1 MVKEK
6 RDIMSKALASIKKT
20 FEDCA
25 EMIDM
30 IVEKGLLK

>member
-1 MVKEK
+1 MK
-6 RDIMSKALASIKKT
+6 RALERIKKT

>member
-1 MVKEK
+1 
-6 RDIMSKALASIKKT
+6 MSRALESIKKT

>member
-1 MVKEK
+1 
-6 RDIMSKALASIKKT
+6 MSKAFESIKKT
-20 FEDCA
+20 FTDCA